1 MKKYSELNNEL
12 TEKFSDLEYLID
24 QLSNSMEHYDEK
36 GFVDHMSTET
46 SISSDVLKKIY
57 QDYQKLSTQVK
68 NQNAYG
74 WEQWLKAYH
83 GIKESVEERFDG
95 PSYRGR
101 PTTVRSGVAMSDDS
115 LDRMRIMMRN
125 ISKFEGVDVLADE
138 ISTALCRSEIQE
150 LKRLL

>member
-24 QLSNSMEHYDEK
+24 QLSNSMDHYDEK
-36 GFVDHMSTET
+36 GFVDHMSSET
-46 SISSDVLKKIY
+46 RISSDVLKKIY

-138 ISTALCRSEIQE
+138 ISTALSRSEIQE